1 MGTIEKP
8 STDDWGISVS
18 AARLHADAL
27 VWDMTL
33 PWEESFEES
42 RGDTLERL
50 HASGADFVSLT
61 VAGDREDLDASIRHI
76 AAERRR
82 LAADKRLAFSTT
94 VAEIRDAKA
103 AGRLAVGFNMQGTNP
118 LGGNANMVALY
129 YDLGVRHMLM
139 AYNSRNLVGDGCAER
154 TDAGLSRFGVEVVEE
169 MNRIGMLVDCSHT
182 GYRTSMDVF
191 EVSRAPV
198 IFSHAV
204 ARALKEHDRNVTDDQ
219 IDACARSGGVI
230 GVNGIGPFLADND
243 ASTELFVRHM
253 DYIAQRVG
261 PRHVGI
267 GLDFVYFEREFYD
280 LVARRRSLYPAGYP
294 PPPWQ
299 LVQPEQLP
307 ETTERLLGL
316 GYGEDD
322 VRGILGENWARVAE
336 AVWK

>member
-1 MGTIEKP
+1 MSTIELP
-8 STDDWGISVS
+8 LPDAWLVPQTV
-18 AARLHADAL
+18 ARLHADAL

-33 PWEESFEES
+33 PWEESFEAS

-50 HASGADFVSLT
+50 HASGVDVVSLT
-61 VAGDREDLDASIRHI
+61 VAGDREDLDASVRHI

-82 LAADKRLAFSTT
+82 IAADARLVFSTT
-94 VAEIRDAKA
+94 VADIRDAKA
-103 AGRLAVGFNMQGTNP
+103 AGRLAVAFNMQGTNP
-118 LGGNANMVALY
+118 LGGNADMVSLY

-154 TDAGLSRFGVEVVEE
+154 TDAGLSRFGLIVVEE
-169 MNRIGMLVDCSHT
+169 MNRVGMLVDCSHT

-191 EVSRAPV
+191 EASKAPV
-198 IFSHAV
+198 IFSHAD
-204 ARALKEHDRNVTDDQ
+204 ARALKEHDRNITDDQ
-219 IDACARSGGVI
+219 IDACAESGGVI
-230 GVNGIGPFLADND
+230 GVNGIGPFLGDND

-261 PRHVGI
+261 ARHVGI

-280 LVARRRSLYPAGYP
+280 LVARRGSLYPAGYP

-316 GYGEDD
+316 GYSEDD